1 MFQLVAKI
9 EENETVMPLD
19 KSKLQESLVTIFSDI
34 NFDTTS
40 KEKFLEIFD
49 AIVEYSRGVVPP
61 SASVDAAGEI
71 ISSLLQAF
79 PGGLFSDGITLLER
93 QLPRFA
99 KSIALGMLPLYKG
112 KAPSQALTNRIK
124 TVMADNAA
132 KGKTTVECAES
143 MANVLHDWFSTG
155 TAEATPIAL
164 GLPPTVPSWGIG
176 ELKRNDLEYTEDNY
190 SGIKWRPEDSDGH
203 PNANRLRRVLRAF
216 KYGEKGRRIT
226 GKSVGEISNG
236 GDISNI
242 LASWVIFVINEIKR
256 ELPDAELAFT
266 GGNDIFHQ
274 NLGYKSNHTYGNAM
288 DFVVKPRSYVS
299 QIEEILHG
307 ISGSPANYRFDG
319 EPLFRFINEYA
330 HISKAGTAPHFHI
343 TVHPIPPDSQESLSR
358 AAKSTRL
365 VSTGLVTER
374 PWVGNVFIFE
384 ESTQSLIIE
393 QRQV

>member
-1 MFQLVAKI
+1 
-9 EENETVMPLD
+9 MPLD

-71 ISSLLQAF
+71 ISSFLQAF

-99 KSIALGMLPLYKG
+99 KSVALGMLPLYKG
-112 KAPSQALTNRIK
+112 KVPSQALTNRIK

-176 ELKRNDLEYTEDNY
+176 ELKRNDLEYTKDHY
-190 SGIKWRPEDSDGH
+190 SGIRYRPEDSEGH
-203 PNANRLRRVLRAF
+203 PNANRVRRVLRAL
-216 KYGEKGRRIT
+216 KYGEKGRRVT
-226 GKSVGEISNG
+226 GKLVGEISNG
-236 GDISNI
+236 GDLTDLMAN
-242 LASWVIFVINEIKR
+242 WTIFALNEIKQAVP
-256 ELPDAELAFT
+256 EVEVACT

-274 NLGYKSNHTYGNAM
+274 VKYPRSNHARGLAM
-288 DFVVKPRSYVS
+288 DLVIRPESYVAQVAS
-299 QIEEILHG
+299 VLHG
-307 ISGSPANYRFDG
+307 ISGSPGNVRADG
-319 EPLFRFINEYA
+319 KPLFRFIDEYTHPSEGA
-330 HISKAGTAPHFHI
+330 TGGHFHM
-343 TVHPIPPDSQESLSR
+343 TVHPIPPDSPESLSR
-358 AAKSTRL
+358 AAGSARR
-365 VSTGLVTER
+365 VANGRVPDR
-374 PWVGNVFIFE
+374 PWTSTIYIFE

-393 QRQV
+393 QRQG

>member
-1 MFQLVAKI
+1 
-9 EENETVMPLD
+9 MPLD
-19 KSKLQESLVTIFSDI
+19 KDKLTESLVVIFSDLDV
-34 NFDTTS
+34 NATS
-40 KEKFLEIFD
+40 KDKFIQIFE
-49 AIVEYSRGVVPP
+49 AIMEYSKGVVPP
-61 SASVDAAGEI
+61 SATVTAFGDVILAV
-71 ISSLLQAF
+71 LRKF
-79 PGGLFSDGITLLER
+79 PGGMFSDGILILEK
-93 QLPRFA
+93 QLPKFA
-99 KSIALGMLPLYKG
+99 QGIAVGMLPLYKG
-112 KAPSQALTNRIK
+112 KKPFKSLDKAIQR
-124 TVMADNAA
+124 VMDENVAQN
-132 KGKTTVECAES
+132 KSMKECAEA
-143 MANVLHDWFSTG
+143 MADVIHNWFITG
-155 TAEATPIAL
+155 TAEATPIAV

-256 ELPDAELAFT
+256 ELPDVELAFT

-299 QIEEILHG
+299 QIEKILHG

-358 AAKSTRL
+358 AEKSTRL
-365 VSTGLVTER
+365 VSTSLVTER

-393 QRQV
+393 QRQG